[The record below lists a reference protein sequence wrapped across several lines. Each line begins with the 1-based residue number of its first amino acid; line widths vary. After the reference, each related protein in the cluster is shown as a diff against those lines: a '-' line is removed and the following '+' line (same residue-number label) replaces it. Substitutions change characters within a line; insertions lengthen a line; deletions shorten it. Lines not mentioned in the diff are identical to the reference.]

1 MVGTLLKYSNALLV
15 ATALAVG
22 VAAVSAVPA
31 RAEFESY
38 GCTECASQN
47 GNEVLAKEAMKA
59 YGEVLFGAKGVC
71 AAVYENIGGG
81 KYKEYLSCTAT
92 GTSTSA
98 VTGFIG
104 AFSGH
109 GQVRRY
115 YKEFLYGLY
124 GEELW
129 I

>member
-1 MVGTLLKYSNALLV
+1 
-15 ATALAVG
+15 
-22 VAAVSAVPA
+22 
-31 RAEFESY
+31 
-38 GCTECASQN
+38 
-47 GNEVLAKEAMKA
+47 MKA

-81 KYKEYLSCTAT
+81 KYKEFLSCTAT

-98 VTGFIG
+98 ATGFIG
-104 AFSGH
+104 AFFGH

-115 YKEFLYGLY
+115 FKEFLYGLY